1 MSRRVMSMSMS
12 AAALAVAFVVATST
26 PSYADMS
33 RGVIA
38 AFKGQLIISKGELP
52 VGKND
57 KDTIAKIKKEQLKE
71 ITGTA
76 SEDVTSW
83 YFSYTAFLSKTGAKA
98 LKMEFLKGGKLAADK
113 QLDGI
118 DPKSGVLTGDI
129 SINED
134 EGLAK
139 GNTYQINFVNSSG
152 AIVAKTTLTMK

>member
-1 MSRRVMSMSMS
+1 MS
-12 AAALAVAFVVATST
+12 AAVLAVAVVLAISPTAR
-26 PSYADMS
+26 ADLS

-38 AFKGQLIISKGELP
+38 AFKSQVVISKGELP

-57 KDTIAKIKKEQLKE
+57 KETISKIKKEQLKE
-71 ITGTA
+71 LTGTA
-76 SEDVTSW
+76 QEDVTSW
-83 YFSYTAFLSKTGAKA
+83 FFHYTAFLSKTGAKN

-118 DPKSGVLTGDI
+118 DPKSAILEGDI

-139 GNTYQINFVNSSG
+139 GNTYQIQLVTGGG
-152 AIVAKTTLTMK
+152 AVVAKTTLLMK

>member
-1 MSRRVMSMSMS
+1 MSRRVISIS
-12 AAALAVAFVVATST
+12 AAAVLAVAVLATST
-26 PSYADMS
+26 PSYADMTKQ
-33 RGVIA
+33 VIA

-57 KDTIAKIKKEQLKE
+57 KETIQKIKKEQLKE

-76 SEDVTSW
+76 QEDVTSW
-83 YFSYTAFLSKTGAKA
+83 YFSYTAFLSKTGAKN

-139 GNTYQINFVNSSG
+139 GNTYQIQLVTSG
-152 AIVAKTTLTMK
+152 GTVVSKTTLIMK